1 MGTFLS
7 TLGNIVIDKAERDEF
22 RDMYI
27 KVATAGGMMDVE
39 RGKILGKDFSL
50 LVPLKVENDGSVVVC
65 YNYFEDTWWEA
76 GAFNYEHGEVFSC
89 KVGWRQFNIV
99 SSALELLS
107 EFNSST
113 EGYASG
119 ERVLSLDVLTGW
131 LNYVL
136 DTRYDLKK
144 RRDALPIYEM
154 LKKECDH
161 ITMEDICHELEP
173 YGLCPHH
180 ELMRRIF
187 ATMSVD
193 EAIRFF
199 QDSDQDKQAQCFLF
213 SPGHLITVALKKIQ
227 KWQDSDIPLEQ
238 QLPDIKKFLAKTAE
252 YVVSGE
258 EGWGEKNKDVPY
270 TNDFL
275 CVYMLGLDV
284 FTKIFLY
291 KTGIDDEELRKYA
304 STPLKMKKPEWLI
317 HNEER
322 QCVPLPISTQDIL
335 SYRDPDDMAYWW
347 KPEGDIVLSDDFWAT
362 LDSIK
367 KRYQEIR
374 ENMAGKKLM
383 DGLSLMLELA
393 DIGARCEEIFGLPI
407 IFGDFFY
414 EMTSNSQSL
423 DNQAVVKLLDDYVK
437 EYGERHEKEKDEFTN
452 RLAIGSSE
460 NYKMLKKLSAILAN
474 KNLRQLVCQKY
485 KA

>member
-7 TLGNIVIDKAERDEF
+7 TIGDIVIDKAERTEF

-39 RGKILGKDFSL
+39 RGKIFGRDFSL
-50 LVPLKVENDGSVVVC
+50 LAPLKIENDGSVVVS
-65 YNYFEDTWWEA
+65 YNYFEDTWWES

-136 DTRYDLKK
+136 DTKYDLKK
-144 RRDALPIYEM
+144 RRNALHIYEM
-154 LKKECDH
+154 LKKEQDD
-161 ITMEDICHELEP
+161 ITLADICHELEP
-173 YGLCPHH
+173 YGLCSHH
-180 ELMRRIF
+180 ELMRTIF
-187 ATMSVD
+187 AEMPVD
-193 EAIRFF
+193 EAIKFF
-199 QDSDQDKQAQCFLF
+199 EDSDQDKQSRCFLF
-213 SPGHLITVALKKIQ
+213 SPGHLITVAQETIQ
-227 KWQDSDIPLEQ
+227 KWQESGTPLEQ
-238 QLPDIKKFLAKTAE
+238 QMADIKKFLAKTAE

-258 EGWGEKNKDVPY
+258 KGWGEKNKDVPY
-270 TNDFL
+270 TDDFL

-291 KTGIDDEELRKYA
+291 KTGIDDEELRVYA
-304 STPLKMKKPEWLI
+304 SKPLKMKKPEWMV
-317 HNEER
+317 HNEDC
-322 QCVPLPISTQDIL
+322 QCIPAPISTQDIL
-335 SYRDPDDMAYWW
+335 CYRDPDDMAYWW
-347 KPEGDIVLSDDFWAT
+347 KSEGDIVLSDNFWST

-383 DGLSLMLELA
+383 DGLSLMRELA

-414 EMTSNSQSL
+414 EMTSYSQSL
-423 DNQAVVKLLDDYVK
+423 DNQALVKLLDEYVK
-437 EYGERHEKEKDEFTN
+437 EYGARHEKEKDEFTN

-460 NYKMLKKLSAILAN
+460 NYKMLKKLSAVLAN
-474 KNLRQLVCQKY
+474 KNLRELIL
-485 KA
+485 